1 MTTKNAFFGLIFF
14 WRCAI
19 YSWQF
24 PSLHPWL
31 CFRQSTAKNMKFKH
45 LHVTTFLE
53 ILLHQVAIYWFFYI
67 LSIMISEVILFQGA
81 IKPLNIRDIFFL
93 NIGLGMLFVMN
104 SNKKPAFNL
113 FSADWGIYNFVKSL
127 TTVICRKL
135 LGANISFYTVFHCI
149 RNHEQFAT
157 VSLKSTNFK
166 VIYSVVLVYCHSFDC
181 MA

>member
-1 MTTKNAFFGLIFF
+1 MHYIHCMCPKCIVFFYFKTVINMTTKNAFFGLIFF

-104 SNKKPAFNL
+104 SNKNPPL
-113 FSADWGIYNFVKSL
+113 IYFL
-127 TTVICRKL
+127 PI
-135 LGANISFYTVFHCI
+135 GEFISGW
-149 RNHEQFAT
+149 NH
-157 VSLKSTNFK
+157 
-166 VIYSVVLVYCHSFDC
+166 
-181 MA
+181 